1 MPTDEQLVATAKE
14 VLQLLHGAFGP
25 NPGYRAAH
33 AKGKMLEGVFTP
45 TTEAAALSKAPHF
58 HAASTPVTVRFSLST
73 GLPHLEDNDGN
84 ANPNGMAVR
93 FNLPAVDGR
102 RQHTDVIGHATPHFP
117 VHDGR
122 GFADFLKAIMAS
134 PPGAPSPTP
143 LETFL
148 ASHPAAQRFV
158 QAPKPFAQS
167 WGSQSYYALNAF
179 KFVAADGK
187 ETFVRYQM
195 RPDVGHLTLSDEEA
209 KAKGPS
215 YLAEEIAARVGKG
228 PVGFKLVAQI
238 AEEGDTTDDITAEWP
253 DSRKI
258 VELGSISIDRV
269 NENNDKDQ
277 KYAIMDPV
285 PRVDGIEPSADP
297 ILEFR
302 AALYLMGGRE
312 RRAA

>member
-1 MPTDEQLVATAKE
+1 
-14 VLQLLHGAFGP
+14 
-25 NPGYRAAH
+25 
-33 AKGKMLEGVFTP
+33 MLEGVFTP
-45 TTEAAALSKAPHF
+45 TAEAAALSKAPHF
-58 HAASTPVTVRFSLST
+58 HAASTPVTVRFSLTT
-73 GLPHLEDNDGN
+73 GLPQLGDNDAN

-93 FNLPAVDGR
+93 FDLPAVDGR
-102 RQHTDVIGHATPHFP
+102 RQHTDVIGHAIPHFP

-122 GFADFLKAIMAS
+122 EFADFLKAVMAS
-134 PPGAPSPTP
+134 PAGAPSPTP
-143 LETFL
+143 IETFL
-148 ASHPAAQRFV
+148 GSHPAALRFV

-209 KAKGPS
+209 KAKGPN
-215 YLAEEIAARVGKG
+215 YLAEEIAERVAKG

-302 AALYLMGGRE
+302 AALYLIGGRE